1 MFLSDPTGVHLNST
15 ALKKC
20 PCALVT
26 IEKFSTDKRISD
38 VFQECLYLQNTKLY
52 MAYCGPLFD
61 HRVSMDE
68 YMKHILLQTKPV
80 IEALLEEEKTFKKFS
95 ETFLED
101 LKVEKDDFQYVV
113 EVFVCMADLVYGPL
127 KFSISIA

>member
-1 MFLSDPTGVHLNST
+1 MDMFLSDPTGVHLNST

-68 YMKHILLQTKPV
+68 YMKHILLQAKPV
-80 IEALLEEEKTFKKFS
+80 IEALLKEEKIQR
-95 ETFLED
+95 D
-101 LKVEKDDFQYVV
+101 
-113 EVFVCMADLVYGPL
+113 
-127 KFSISIA
+127 IS